1 MADSA
6 LNKSEPQ
13 KDWYVYLIRT
23 RTNTLYCGIT
33 NNLERRFEQHQTGK
47 GAKYLRGKGPL
58 SLEWTQ
64 AVADKSAALKEEIRI
79 KKLTKEQKEVMV
91 SGGCD
96 VLLPPTSPQSFDYPR

>member
-1 MADSA
+1 MTDAV
-6 LNKSEPQ
+6 LKQSEPQ

-58 SLEWTQ
+58 SLEWAQ
-64 AVADKSAALKEEIRI
+64 VVADKSTALKEEIRI
-79 KKLTKEQKEVMV
+79 KKLTKLQKEVIV
-91 SGGCD
+91 SGGG
-96 VLLPPTSPQSFDYPR
+96 